1 MAGSRSLFPA
11 RVAALATVLMVPLA
25 AAAQPAAVATGQ
37 KLAGQMCQQ
46 CHVIAPS
53 KAASWTDAPTFESI
67 AARPGLTAASLS
79 AIIQKPH
86 MHMTN
91 DQRPKNEADA
101 LAAYILSL
109 RK

>member
-1 MAGSRSLFPA
+1 MPGRLPCFPA
-11 RVAALATVLMVPLA
+11 WM
-25 AAAQPAAVATGQ
+25 AAVALMM
-37 KLAGQMCQQ
+37 LAPFAASAAPANGRGLAEQLCQQ

-67 AARPGLTAASLS
+67 ANRPGLTATRLS

-86 MHMTN
+86 LHMTN
-91 DQRPKNEADA
+91 DQRPKQEADA